1 MSFDDEMLS
10 QIIWDEDQAIAA
22 LSAVFE
28 NDRAAVVK
36 THCAVDDIPI
46 RARLE
51 NLGFV
56 AKREFTH
63 RGERHQRFSCDRYDF
78 IRALAEAKMAEH
90 LDMDAWAFGFD
101 SAKRRAGLCNYTNR
115 TITISRY
122 LVDIHT
128 VDESMQV
135 VLHEIAHAMAGKKA
149 GHTKAWLSVAKSIG
163 YRAEKFTG
171 KEIAQETASWVG
183 LCPAGHEHF
192 RYRQPTRQ
200 LACGL
205 CGRGF
210 SKRNLIS
217 WTQR

>member
-1 MSFDDEMLS
+1 MSFEDELLAPV
-10 QIIWDEDQAIAA
+10 IWDESKA
-22 LSAVFE
+22 LQTLVDIFE
-28 NDRAAVVK
+28 SDRTAVVK
-36 THCAVDDIPI
+36 THCAIDDLPI

-51 NLGFV
+51 NLGFE
-56 AKREFTH
+56 AKREFTE
-63 RGERHQRFSCDRYDF
+63 RGVRQQRFSCDRYDF

-90 LDMDAWAFGFD
+90 LDMEVWQFGFD
-101 SAKRRAGLCNYTNR
+101 SAKRRAGLCNYTDK

-135 VLHEIAHAMAGKKA
+135 VLHEVAHAIAGKKA

-171 KEIAQETASWVG
+171 KEIAEETASWVG
-183 LCPAGHEHF
+183 TCPAGHEHF
-192 RYRQPTRQ
+192 RYRKPTRQ

-210 SKRNLIS
+210 SRRNLIS

>member
-1 MSFDDEMLS
+1 MSFDDELLS
-10 QIIWDEDQAIAA
+10 RVIWDESAAIELLSKIFESDRTA
-22 LSAVFE
+22 LI
-28 NDRAAVVK
+28 K
-36 THCAVDDIPI
+36 THCAIDDFPI

-51 NLGFV
+51 NLGFE
-56 AKREFTH
+56 AKREFTE
-63 RGERHQRFSCDRYDF
+63 RGVRHQRFSCDRYDF

-90 LDMDAWAFGFD
+90 LDMDVWKFGFD
-101 SAKRRAGLCNYTNR
+101 SAKRRAGLCNYTDK

-135 VLHEIAHAMAGKKA
+135 VLHEVAHAIAGKKA
-149 GHTKAWLSVAKSIG
+149 GHTKAWLAVAKSIG

-183 LCPAGHEHF
+183 ACPAGHEHF
-192 RYRQPTRQ
+192 RYRKPTRQ